1 MSLLA
6 PAALGLSILA
16 LPIILLYMLRLRRRE
31 QQVSSLYLWQELVRD
46 RAANAPWQRLK
57 RNLLMFLQL
66 LILAA
71 LIIALARPYLRLPGF
86 EVGRTIILLDA
97 SASMQVNDMENGQT
111 RFESALNE
119 IEQLVG
125 LGGGSVTLIKVA
137 QTPTVLAADT
147 TDQPML
153 RRILQTVAAEN
164 QTADWPAA
172 FALASASAQGT
183 RESRFFIFSDGKLP
197 DSLPSLPGEV
207 NFVSIGQASENLALS
222 SLASRNSPHGEVLL
236 ASVLNTGRQ
245 PQDTILT
252 LYLDGAIFDS
262 RRLAIAPGE
271 RSDFRWTIPHN
282 AGSIIEALLIPE
294 EGGDFLSI
302 DNRAWAILGDQT
314 SREILL
320 ITEGNLFL
328 ERLFGVLPGFRVL
341 RATPENAGSTLS
353 EAVSSGNPYD
363 LIIFDSVPLPT
374 VLPDSNLLIINPN
387 PSSVTPTLVSSQSS
401 GPFSLQVTGTFT
413 DTAITR
419 IVPNPLLEN
428 VEWGMVDIFEAQ
440 TVNTAGLTP
449 LIEAGGGPLLLA
461 GESNGRRM
469 VLIPFDLRQSDLP
482 LQVAFPIIMANIT
495 DWLTP
500 GRVLSNS
507 VSLRPGDS
515 VVVTPDSRAED
526 ILVEKP
532 DGTFWENR
540 LEPTTRSILFTDTSN
555 PGIYQVY
562 YRDRSGELVKIDH
575 FAINFMNSEESWIQP
590 SETIQIAQTE
600 ISASTAVETGRREI
614 WPWFL
619 GLGFILM
626 AVEWWMNYSRPRQ
639 KPEYKT

>member
-31 QQVSSLYLWQELVRD
+31 QQVSSLYLWQDLVLD

-66 LILAA
+66 LLLAA
-71 LIIALARPYLRLPGF
+71 LIIALARPYLRLPGLAD
-86 EVGRTIILLDA
+86 GRTIILLDA
-97 SASMQVNDMENGQT
+97 SASMQVKDMENGQS

-125 LGGGSVTLIKVA
+125 LGGGSVTLIKVT

-183 RESRFFIFSDGKLP
+183 QESRFFIFSDGKLP
-197 DSLPSLPGEV
+197 DSLPALPGEV
-207 NFVSIGQASENLALS
+207 HFISVGQASENLALT
-222 SLASRNSPHGEVLL
+222 SLASRNSPDGEVLL

-245 PQDTILT
+245 PQNT
-252 LYLDGAIFDS
+252 LLALYMDGAIFDS
-262 RRLAIAPGE
+262 KRLTIFPGQ
-271 RSDFRWTIPHN
+271 RSDIRWTIPQN
-282 AGSIIEALLIPE
+282 AGSIIEAILIPE

-302 DNRAWAILGDQT
+302 DNRAWAILGDHT

-328 ERLFGVLPGFRVL
+328 ERLFGVLPGYRVI
-341 RATPENAGSTLS
+341 RATPENARIILS
-353 EAVSSGNPYD
+353 EAASSGNPYE
-363 LIIFDSVPLPT
+363 LIIFDSVPLPP
-374 VLPDSNLLIINPN
+374 VLPDSNLLMINPN
-387 PSSVTPTLVSSQSS
+387 PGSATPASVSTHST

-428 VEWGMVDIFEAQ
+428 VEWGMVRISQAQ
-440 TVNTAGLTP
+440 TVNTTGLAP
-449 LIEAGGGPLLLA
+449 LVEAGGGPLLLA

-469 VLIPFDLRQSDLP
+469 VLVPFDLRQSDLP

-515 VVVTPDSRAED
+515 VLVTPDNRAEA
-526 ILVEKP
+526 IVVEKP

-540 LEPTTRSILFTDTSN
+540 LEPTTRSILFTDTSD

-562 YRDRSGELVKIDH
+562 YRDSSGELVRIDY
-575 FAINFMNSEESWIQP
+575 FAINFMNSEESRIQP
-590 SETIQIAQTE
+590 SETIQIGQTE
-600 ISASTAVETGRREI
+600 ISASTAVGTGRREI

-619 GLGFILM
+619 GLGFVMM
-626 AVEWWMNYSRPRQ
+626 AVEWWMNYSRPRRQ
-639 KPEYKT
+639 PVYKT